1 MIRLAILSTHPIQYN
16 APLFRLMAA
25 QEGWT
30 VRVFFS
36 RTWNQVKFDPDFQQE
51 VQWDIP
57 LIDGYNH
64 TTVDASAPLGA
75 RKLISAIR
83 DFKPD
88 SLLVYGWNFPGHYR
102 ALKSLH
108 GSMRIGFRGDSH
120 ILNPLPPWKRW
131 IRKVMLNRVYRNVD
145 LAFSVGSANTE
156 YFKWSGVA
164 PGRILLAPHAVDMEY
179 WLADATQRTAAARLW
194 RSELG
199 IPDGA
204 GTIGFAGKLEPIK
217 QVDRLISAFIEQRPN
232 SHHLIIA
239 GTGPMEAELKTM
251 AMNHPRIHFIGFV
264 NQSQMPVFYRMLNV
278 FALPS
283 SSETW
288 GLSINEAL
296 TCGIRCLVSNR
307 VGCGSDIFKNPRL
320 GDAIPWDDTKK
331 WSESLQ
337 QALAHPPMTADAHSQ
352 FLEDFSYQKFIAILP
367 ELWNN

>member
-25 QEGWT
+25 QESWT

-131 IRKVMLNRVYRNVD
+131 IRRVMLNRVYRNVD

-156 YFKWSGVA
+156 YFKWSGVP

-194 RSELG
+194 R
-199 IPDGA
+199 
-204 GTIGFAGKLEPIK
+204 
-217 QVDRLISAFIEQRPN
+217 
-232 SHHLIIA
+232 
-239 GTGPMEAELKTM
+239 
-251 AMNHPRIHFIGFV
+251 
-264 NQSQMPVFYRMLNV
+264 
-278 FALPS
+278 
-283 SSETW
+283 W
-288 GLSINEAL
+288 
-296 TCGIRCLVSNR
+296 
-307 VGCGSDIFKNPRL
+307 GSDRMGAYRHGIHTVCNILAAAR
-320 GDAIPWDDTKK
+320 DD
-331 WSESLQ
+331 
-337 QALAHPPMTADAHSQ
+337 
-352 FLEDFSYQKFIAILP
+352 
-367 ELWNN
+367 